1 MRGSNS
7 GLTMDPAASSKI
19 NRNLLNGRCR
29 NTVNAAFNQSV
40 DLRLYL
46 EGYAA
51 GNVAC
56 ERVMRR
62 KPVPDLIRDGNRFA
76 DKIMRQV
83 NKSARGRMQNR
94 YPLLLLARV

>member
-19 NRNLLNGRCR
+19 NRNFLNGRCR
-29 NTVNAAFNQSV
+29 NAVNAAFNQSV

-56 ERVMRR
+56 ERVIRR
-62 KPVPDLIRDGNRFA
+62 SANRFA
-76 DKIMRQV
+76 DKVMRQV
-83 NKSARGRMQNR
+83 NKFARDRTQNR